1 MKIKIFKKIIAV
13 LCAATMSVSAI
24 SSVGA
29 INFIG
34 NTNDLSQKP
43 KEETSYHTYQDMLNE
58 INKKIKEADGEFLS
72 SFRYLMFSKNLHF
85 RYDDNNNDI
94 IDDDIHQSIFEA
106 KYDEPSAKF
115 TCQRILKLR
124 AVLRS
129 ANEQIN
135 IKQVSSLHYY
145 LRLIGIIHDMSKKVS
160 NDVFNNNNFTHAS
173 EVAKYAEKIIQ
184 ATWQF
189 NIFPNFLNDNA
200 INSIEKLM
208 NNVNN
213 NVNNNMNNN
222 MNNKNNK
229 NNIENG
235 ETSPTK
241 VFYDK
246 WKERDNNINNNINNN
261 MNNNMNSGNF
271 KEDLAEVT
279 GMQSPIF
286 KVGKNN
292 NNNVE
297 NQKNP
302 MDINNNF
309 NNNNMN
315 MMNSNF
321 NFMNNNNIN
330 NNFNNNFNNNNMMN
344 NMNSNF
350 NFMNNNMNMMN
361 NMNNMNMMN
370 NMSSNFNFMN
380 NNISNMNNNMNSN
393 FNFMNNNISNM
404 NNNMNNNMNMMN
416 NMNNMNMMNNM
427 SSNFNF
433 MNSNMGMMN
442 SNMGMMNNNMGMMN
456 NMNMMNNNNNNNFN
470 NFNNNN
476 FNNNFNNNMN
486 NGMLIEDIKNMLSS
500 METIR
505 SRIYFQRKYSL
516 CEKIKVILENIK
528 SVNLNVLSTDKI
540 SSLYQGLANIKE
552 EMQLI
557 LNEAYNNNKYPTTA
571 TLKDV
576 YSGLQNLYNKC
587 SMNYNNNM

>member
-380 NNISNMNNNMNSN
+380 
-393 FNFMNNNISNM
+393 
-404 NNNMNNNMNMMN
+404 
-416 NMNNMNMMNNM
+416 
-427 SSNFNF
+427 
-433 MNSNMGMMN
+433 SNMGMMN